1 MHQVGTEWAYRLQ
14 VNRHQL
20 PGHTPTWRER
30 LATVLRRLAQRID
43 GQVSLAV
50 HVSTTP
56 PISTEQRVQCWQ
68 QAAQAWDRAL
78 RDTVHAEA
86 CEQELRR
93 TLPHLW
99 P

>member
-1 MHQVGTEWAYRLQ
+1 MHQVGTEWAYRLH

-20 PGHTPTWRER
+20 PGHVPTWRER
-30 LATVLRRLAQRID
+30 LATVLRNWAQRID

-50 HVSTTP
+50 TVQTTP
-56 PISTEQRVQCWQ
+56 PISPAQRVECWR
-68 QAAQAWDRAL
+68 QAVQAWDRAL
-78 RDTVHAEA
+78 HDTTHAEA

-93 TLPHLW
+93 ALPHLW